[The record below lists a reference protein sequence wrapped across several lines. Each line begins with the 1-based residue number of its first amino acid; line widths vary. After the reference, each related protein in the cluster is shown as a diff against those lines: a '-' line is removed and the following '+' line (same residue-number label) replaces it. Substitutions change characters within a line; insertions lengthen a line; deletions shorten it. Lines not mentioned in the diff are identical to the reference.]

1 MDQNLS
7 QVSVKIFKEMVK
19 ADNFEI
25 IENPKTGK
33 LFAAGD
39 NGKAYKVEAAID
51 FQKEICVLVD
61 NDDIDNSCFI
71 NKRASNVKITL

>member
-7 QVSVKIFKEMVK
+7 QVSIANFKTMVG
-19 ADNFEI
+19 AGSFEI
-25 IENPKTGK
+25 IENPKTNK

-39 NGKAYKVEAAID
+39 NGKAYKVEQNID
-51 FQKEICVLVD
+51 LKLEIVVLVD
-61 NDDIDNSCFI
+61 NDNVDNSCFI